1 MRDSQ
6 REKNEE
12 DKPLHRP
19 ELLKLSQK
27 VSCACRK
34 KNQRQLKMDD
44 YTKNSDSEKTV
55 AVNNKTKFI

>member
-1 MRDSQ
+1 MRHSQ

-19 ELLKLSQK
+19 GLLKLTQK
-27 VSCACRK
+27 VSYACK
-34 KNQRQLKMDD
+34 EKTQRQLKMDD
-44 YTKNSDSEKTV
+44 YPKNSDSEKTV